1 MGENEIL
8 VKLKQAVIDLN
19 QDAAMAAAK
28 EAIEAGVEP
37 LKAIEEGLQPGIEII
52 GDKFD
57 KLECFLPE
65 LIGSANVFRAAVDV
79 FEPEIAKSGI
89 SKHTSGI
96 AVIGT
101 VKGDIHKIGKD
112 IVVLLLKTRGFE
124 VHDLGEDVPASEF
137 LKAAENFNADI
148 VGLSALLNTTMPAQ
162 QDVINLFKEQGVRE
176 KYMLM
181 VGGAPVTQE
190 WADEIGAD
198 AYAKTAEEGV
208 SIALKHMSENS
219 DTN

>member
-1 MGENEIL
+1 MGKNEIL
-8 VKLKQAVIDLN
+8 AKLKQAVIGLN
-19 QDAAMAAAK
+19 QDAAVAAAK
-28 EAIEAGVEP
+28 EAIAAGVAP
-37 LKAIEEGLQPGIEII
+37 LKAIEDGLQPGVEII

-65 LIGSANVFRAAVDV
+65 LIGSAKVFRAAVDV
-79 FEPEIAKSGI
+79 LEPEIAKLGG

-124 VHDLGEDVPASEF
+124 VHDLGEDVAASEF
-137 LKAAENFNADI
+137 LKAAEKFNADI

-176 KYMLM
+176 KYILM

-208 SIALKHMSENS
+208 GIAQTYMSEKV
-219 DTN
+219 TT

>member
-1 MGENEIL
+1 MEEKEVLI
-8 VKLKQAVIDLN
+8 KLKQAVIDLN
-19 QDAAMAAAK
+19 MDAAVAAAK
-28 EAIEAGVEP
+28 ASIAAGVEP
-37 LKAIEEGLQPGIEII
+37 LKAIEEGLQPGVEII

-65 LIGSANVFRAAVDV
+65 LIGSAKVFRAAVDV
-79 FEPEIAKSGI
+79 LEPEIAKLGVT
-89 SKHTSGI
+89 KHTSGI

-137 LKAAENFNADI
+137 LKAAENFNADV

-176 KYMLM
+176 KYMM
-181 VGGAPVTQE
+181 IVGGAPVTQD
-190 WADEIGAD
+190 WANEIGAD
-198 AYAKTAEEGV
+198 AYAKTAEDGV
-208 SIALKHMSENS
+208 SIALAYISEKVA
-219 DTN
+219 T

>member
-1 MGENEIL
+1 MCIR
-8 VKLKQAVIDLN
+8 D
-19 QDAAMAAAK
+19 
-28 EAIEAGVEP
+28 
-37 LKAIEEGLQPGIEII
+37 
-52 GDKFD
+52 
-57 KLECFLPE
+57 
-65 LIGSANVFRAAVDV
+65 R
-79 FEPEIAKSGI
+79 
-89 SKHTSGI
+89 
-96 AVIGT
+96 
-101 VKGDIHKIGKD
+101 GDIHKIGKD

-176 KYMLM
+176 KYKLM

-208 SIALKHMSENS
+208 SIALTYMSKKI
-219 DTN
+219 TT

>member
-1 MGENEIL
+1 MGEKEVL
-8 VKLKQAVIDLN
+8 AKLKQAVIDLN
-19 QDAAMAAAK
+19 QDAAVAAAK
-28 EAIEAGVEP
+28 EAIAAGVEP
-37 LKAIEEGLQPGIEII
+37 LKAIEEGLQPGVVII

-65 LIGSANVFRAAVDV
+65 LIGSAKVFSAAVDV
-79 FEPEIAKSGI
+79 LEPEIAKVGVA
-89 SKHTSGI
+89 KHTSGI

-137 LKAAENFNADI
+137 LKAAQNFNADI

-162 QDVINLFKEQGVRE
+162 QDVINLFKEQGVRK
-176 KYMLM
+176 KYMM
-181 VGGAPVTQE
+181 IVGGAPVTQE

-198 AYAKTAEEGV
+198 AYAKTAEDGV
-208 SIALKHMSENS
+208 SIALTYISEKVA
-219 DTN
+219 T

>member
-8 VKLKQAVIDLN
+8 AKLKQAVIDLN
-19 QDAAMAAAK
+19 QNAAVAAAK
-28 EAIEAGVEP
+28 EAIAACVEP

-79 FEPEIAKSGI
+79 FEPEIAKLGV

-137 LKAAENFNADI
+137 LKAAENFNANI

-181 VGGAPVTQE
+181 VGGAPVSQE

-208 SIALKHMSENS
+208 NIALKHMSENS

>member
-1 MGENEIL
+1 MEENEIL
-8 VKLKQAVIDLN
+8 VKLKQAVIGLN
-19 QDAAMAAAK
+19 QDAAVAAAK
-28 EAIEAGVEP
+28 EAIAAGVAP
-37 LKAIEEGLQPGIEII
+37 LKAIEEGLQPGVEII

-65 LIGSANVFRAAVDV
+65 LIGSAKVFRAAVDV
-79 FEPEIAKSGI
+79 LEPEIAKLGV
-89 SKHTSGI
+89 SKHASGI

-137 LKAAENFNADI
+137 LKAAENFKADI

-176 KYMLM
+176 KYAII

-190 WADEIGAD
+190 WANEIGAD

-208 SIALKHMSENS
+208 SMALTYMAEKI
-219 DTN
+219 TT